1 MLLLTRDFFFLL
13 FLFGFLFL
21 FFWLLR
27 NQALLLS
34 HQEPWEKFLGKEE
47 AGRKEGCLGTGD
59 EGTVS
64 KGLAF

>member
-1 MLLLTRDFFFLL
+1 M
-13 FLFGFLFL
+13 

-34 HQEPWEKFLGKEE
+34 DQEPWEKFLGKEE
-47 AGRKEGCLGTGD
+47 AGRKEGRLGTGD
-59 EGTVS
+59 VGTVS

>member
-1 MLLLTRDFFFLL
+1 M
-13 FLFGFLFL
+13 